1 MNAASAKRTRLAGDV
16 APPNPGPAPGP
27 YAQSAPAPQPT
38 SMVAAV
44 APETRALVALGYPL
58 WPLAALALFDP
69 SRSPYLK
76 RQAYQALG
84 FNFGIYG
91 LWYVLHFIAM
101 IPLLGMSAWPV
112 LGLMLPVAFVASIVY
127 GIKAWNGDDVRV
139 PIVSPLHRKA
149 LPWFLAPDIRE

>member
-1 MNAASAKRTRLAGDV
+1 
-16 APPNPGPAPGP
+16 
-27 YAQSAPAPQPT
+27 
-38 SMVAAV
+38 MVATV

-58 WPLAALALFDP
+58 WPLAALALLDQ

-76 RQAYQALG
+76 RQAYQALA
-84 FNFGIYG
+84 FNFGVYG

-127 GIKAWNGDDVRV
+127 GVKAWNGDDVRV
-139 PIVSPLHRKA
+139 PIVSDWLDRT
-149 LPWFLAPDIRE
+149 LPA